1 MRVTFQVKDR
11 WLAIARE
18 TDPERLRKNLEGT
31 PNSPHFIAEQVANLE
46 RLQTMA
52 PMRVVAFLLD
62 PRHGYGVAEREEWT
76 AAGQRI
82 VRIQSEDWKYY
93 ESVGIW
99 LPSRCV
105 ASYYAHPLTLSEF
118 SDQPILTITHQLRL
132 VEFGQKSIQF
142 ALDYKKAGSFII
154 DRTLPE
160 ALAAPDRRVIYTVA
174 ADGTLLRGIAVNVSR
189 ELNRRWFVFWFIV
202 INVVVLGA
210 FIIAKVRTARKQGK
224 D

>member
-1 MRVTFQVKDR
+1 MRRTSRTGAVSSLEPLVLHYLEQGDLTKVETLGENVRVTFQVKDR

-132 VEFGQKSIQF
+132 VEFGQEHSVC
-142 ALDYKKAGSFII
+142 A
-154 DRTLPE
+154 
-160 ALAAPDRRVIYTVA
+160 
-174 ADGTLLRGIAVNVSR
+174 
-189 ELNRRWFVFWFIV
+189 
-202 INVVVLGA
+202 
-210 FIIAKVRTARKQGK
+210 
-224 D
+224 